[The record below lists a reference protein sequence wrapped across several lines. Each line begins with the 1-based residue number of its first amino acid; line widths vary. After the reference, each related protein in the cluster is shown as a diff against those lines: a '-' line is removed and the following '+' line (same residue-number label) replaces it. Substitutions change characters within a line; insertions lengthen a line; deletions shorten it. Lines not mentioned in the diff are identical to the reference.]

1 MKKFVTILTGIIL
14 TLPSAYSQENV
25 FYSYIT
31 HGSCF
36 GSHDVEILIPFGEQF
51 IYERYR
57 YFQYY
62 TLVEKDTLNVDE
74 KILKGKIVTTSFE
87 YIDQECSFCDPRIN
101 KIRNS
106 ALIHK
111 IKETTDNTAKKKI
124 GCDNKE
130 FIDFNNEL
138 IELTCSD
145 RFAEFSIKWEQKVN
159 EKIEEIYYQK
169 KERKKWIAS
178 NYDKIDSKYI
188 AEFLKTFNRNI
199 TDKESFLE
207 IVISNH
213 EDLINEIDK
222 QEYPSSIYG
231 KLKSLPKTE
240 KLLRA
245 TKILRKS
252 SLRGKTYRKVK
263 EHLIKN
269 YTEVDRGYC
278 PE

>member
-1 MKKFVTILTGIIL
+1 MKKLVTILTGIIL
-14 TLPSAYSQENV
+14 TLHAYSQENV

-36 GSHDVEILIPFGEQF
+36 GGHDVEILIPFGEKF

-57 YFQYY
+57 YFYYY
-62 TLVEKDTLNVDE
+62 TLVENDTLIVDNN
-74 KILKGKIVTTSFE
+74 ILRGKIKTTNFE
-87 YIDQECSFCDPRIN
+87 YIDQECSFCDP
-101 KIRNS
+101 KIVEIRLS
-106 ALIHK
+106 HK
-111 IKETTDNTAKKKI
+111 IKESDIVKEKI

-130 FIDFNNEL
+130 IIDFI
-138 IELTCSD
+138 IELTCSN
-145 RFAEFSIKWEQKVN
+145 RFVEFSVEWEQIVN
-159 EKIEEIYYQK
+159 DKIEEIYYQK
-169 KERKKWIAS
+169 KERKKWIES

-207 IVISNH
+207 IVIANH
-213 EDLINEIDK
+213 EDLINEIDRQK
-222 QEYPSSIYG
+222 YSSSFYG
-231 KLKSLPKTE
+231 KLKNLPKTE
-240 KLLRA
+240 KLLKA

-278 PE
+278 LE